1 MKPID
6 LGLIED
12 FDRHLKEKGIS
23 YSASIIGGAA
33 IMLVADG
40 QRATGDIDSLQRI
53 PDNVRTEIATFA
65 KARSL
70 EPTWFNDHA
79 SRNFKEF
86 VGKGEEIF
94 ATLVFEGKALKL
106 YTPSFKTL
114 LLSKIYPMLD
124 RPEEGKDFQDIE
136 ALIAAQVVGRKE
148 LEAAVQAFEDNIRFE
163 ERDLLK
169 ASRELASTLRAF
181 IDETFKYDEK

>member
-6 LGLIED
+6 LGLIEG

-23 YSASIIGGAA
+23 YTASIIGGAA

-53 PDNVRTEIATFA
+53 PDNVRAEIASFA
-65 KARSL
+65 KARGL
-70 EPTWFNDHA
+70 EPTWFNDNA

-86 VGKGEEIF
+86 VRKGEEVF

-106 YTPSFKTL
+106 YTPSLKTL

-136 ALIAAQVVGRKE
+136 SLVVAKVVGRSE
-148 LEAAVQAFEDNIRFE
+148 LEEAVKAFEDAIRFE
-163 ERDLLK
+163 DDRDLRK
-169 ASRELASTLRAF
+169 ASRELLSTLHAF
-181 IDETFKYDEK
+181 IDETFQDRT

>member
-1 MKPID
+1 LKPID
-6 LGLIED
+6 LSLIEA
-12 FDRHLKEKGIS
+12 FDRHLKQKNIS

-33 IMLVADG
+33 VMLVADC

-53 PDNVRTEIATFA
+53 PDNVRTEIASFA
-65 KARSL
+65 KARGL

-86 VGKGEEIF
+86 VRKGEEVF

-106 YTPSFKTL
+106 YTPSLKTL

-124 RPEEGKDFQDIE
+124 RPEEAKDFNDIE
-136 ALIAAQVVGRKE
+136 ALVAAKVVGRE
-148 LEAAVQAFEDNIRFE
+148 DLEAAVQSFEDDIRFE
-163 ERDLLK
+163 ERDLIK
-169 ASRELASTLRAF
+169 ASRELAAALRKYVADAF
-181 IDETFKYDEK
+181 DRARS